1 MKNKNRLI
9 ISISSDIGF
18 ELAKDWLKKGHKVY
32 GTFRTESEKNNELI
46 SLGATLN
53 KCDLA
58 SKDSITQ
65 SIKYFKEINSWDVI
79 VVASG
84 TQNPIKKF
92 IECDFDEWEESFM
105 INLFSPL
112 RFLQGLLKQQN
123 DSTETKIIL
132 FSGGGVNGTV
142 ENYSAYT
149 TAKISLIK
157 VCELLADEIKNI
169 SISILGPGWVNTK
182 IHKET
187 TNAGSNAGN
196 NLKKTEKVI
205 QDNSFYPMKKVIQ
218 CCNWI
223 IGSDKNLVNGRNFSS
238 VYDPWESSE
247 IKIISSDDNN
257 FKLRRYGNDIFHKND

>member
-132 FSGGGVNGTV
+132 FSGGGVNGRR
-142 ENYSAYT
+142 
-149 TAKISLIK
+149 
-157 VCELLADEIKNI
+157 
-169 SISILGPGWVNTK
+169 
-182 IHKET
+182 
-187 TNAGSNAGN
+187 
-196 NLKKTEKVI
+196 
-205 QDNSFYPMKKVIQ
+205 
-218 CCNWI
+218 
-223 IGSDKNLVNGRNFSS
+223 GRGEH
-238 VYDPWESSE
+238 P
-247 IKIISSDDNN
+247 
-257 FKLRRYGNDIFHKND
+257 